1 MTAKNI
7 AEDVTEI
14 EKQDMKDFITML
26 HGTKPKGYFNIT
38 QLSLKGQPSGKAI
51 KFIPAQNTDEFIKTL
66 LYMQQ
71 KNSHLDSYFGVCTFK
86 TDKSREAEN
95 ALSIPAMILDL
106 DTRTGTH
113 AASNIP
119 NTPLEA
125 LAIMQKITGK
135 KPSIV
140 INTHGGIHAYYL
152 LEKPFI
158 SENAQDYEQITAI
171 MNDFE
176 KAFQKVYSAD
186 PYKYKADSVCEP
198 ARILRIP
205 HMINRKYGKKVEVIH
220 KDGPR
225 YTLAEIEAITA
236 HMKSQAAPRNNDDKQ
251 NPPSE
256 APEEYKTDLD
266 YLRSFIPNYLKN
278 YMNIDYTK
286 KRFCCINPDCTSSH
300 PENPN
305 MSYHAEKHY
314 IKCFSCGARYNL
326 FDLIGINEGFQTFT
340 EQRKRAESLY
350 IHFNEN
356 GEKPYNI
363 PARQP
368 KDQNPQA
375 TIEKAHNDVHMTDY
389 FSLRGLSS
397 AIIQKYKLGYL
408 PNEEAVILPI
418 GDNYYYKRYTKHKE
432 YKALE
437 GVTKPIFNAHY
448 LQTATAQ
455 DVIFITESIIDALS
469 LEEVRPDIKAIAL
482 SGTGYHSLISAIKQH
497 GTKADFIIAVDS
509 DDSGNKMAE
518 ELKRELNAI
527 SLVSYRF
534 NVDAGAGHKD
544 INDYLNDSAELL
556 ADHVQHVIDNYK
568 DQAEQEAQAKLELE
582 RQAYQNS
589 SAGVFVNESFI
600 TELERENVNAIPTGF
615 QELDRILDGGL
626 YAGLYFIGAIS
637 SLGKTTLTMQI
648 ADQVAQAGHDVLIFS
663 LEMSRK
669 ELIAK
674 SLSRLTFIH
683 DDSPDNR
690 NAKYTRRI
698 LNVKD
703 HLNFNPQEWK
713 LLQNALKEYGEYGKR
728 IFIRE
733 GVGDI
738 KIDNIKKDIE
748 KHKQYTGKVPLV
760 IIDYLQIIA
769 PYDMRASDKQNTD
782 RAVTELKRISR
793 DLGASIIGISSFN
806 RDNYSQAVNMA
817 AFKESGAIEYSC
829 DVLIGLQA
837 KGAGQKNFDVDA
849 AKKKNPRELQLK
861 ILKNRNGETGDT
873 INFEYYPRFNHFREI
888 GIAKPEENKQ
898 TITPPKKSGKSS
910 GKNSSASLINQL
922 KELLNSTDE
931 EDDDD
936 FLA

>member
-1 MTAKNI
+1 MTAKNK
-7 AEDVTEI
+7 AEDVTDI
-14 EKQDMKDFITML
+14 EKQDMKDFITTL

-356 GEKPYNI
+356 GEKPYHV

-375 TIEKAHNDVHMTDY
+375 TIEKAHSNIHMTDY
-389 FSLRGLSS
+389 FSRRGLSS

-408 PNEEAVILPI
+408 PNEKAVILPI
-418 GDNYYYKRYTKHKE
+418 GDNYYWKRMTE
-432 YKALE
+432 YKSHEALQ
-437 GVTKPIFNAHY
+437 GYNVPIFNGHY

-482 SGTGYHSLISAIKQH
+482 SGTGYNTLKTAIKQH

-518 ELKRELNAI
+518 ELKKELSAL
-527 SLVSYRF
+527 SLLSYRF
-534 NVDAGAGHKD
+534 NVEAGAGYKD
-544 INDYLNDSAELL
+544 INDYLLDDEELL
-556 ADHVQHVIDNYK
+556 AGHVSHIIDNYK
-568 DQAEQEAQAKLELE
+568 AQTTEEETAKLERE
-582 RQAYQNS
+582 KQAYQNT
-589 SAGVFVNESFI
+589 SAGVFVKESFI
-600 TELERENVNAIPTGF
+600 TELERADKGAIPTGF
-615 QELDRILDGGL
+615 QELDRLLDGGL

-637 SLGKTTLTMQI
+637 SLGKTTIAMQI
-648 ADQVAQAGHDVLIFS
+648 ADQAAQAGHDVLIFS
-663 LEMSRK
+663 LEMSRH

-674 SLSRLTFIH
+674 SLSRLTFIY

-703 HLNFNPQEWK
+703 HLNFNPRELQ
-713 LLQNALKEYGEYGKR
+713 LLQDALKEYGEYGAR

-733 GVGDI
+733 GIGDVKISDI
-738 KIDNIKKDIE
+738 KTALE
-748 KHKQYTGKVPLV
+748 EHKRYTGRVPLV

-769 PYDMRASDKQNTD
+769 PHDMRASDKQNTD
-782 RAVTELKRISR
+782 KAVTELKRMSR
-793 DLGASIIGISSFN
+793 DFGASILSISSFN

-817 AFKESGAIEYSC
+817 AFKESGAIEYSS

-849 AKKKNPRELQLK
+849 AKKKNPREIQLK

-873 INFEYYPRFNHFREI
+873 INFEYYPRFNHFREV
-888 GIAKPEENKQ
+888 GIAKPDENKQ
-898 TITPPKKSGKSS
+898 TITQPKRSGKSS
-910 GKNSSASLINQL
+910 GKNNSADFKNKL
-922 KELLNSTDE
+922 KQLLNDIE